1 MTQCYA
7 FPGKNEAEASN
18 VVITCTILV
27 FNRITDVLFDPG
39 STYSYVFVRFSSKFD
54 MIYDVLDTPIHVS
67 IPVGELVIVTHV

>member
-1 MTQCYA
+1 M
-7 FPGKNEAEASN
+7 
-18 VVITCTILV
+18 
-27 FNRITDVLFDPG
+27 LFDPG